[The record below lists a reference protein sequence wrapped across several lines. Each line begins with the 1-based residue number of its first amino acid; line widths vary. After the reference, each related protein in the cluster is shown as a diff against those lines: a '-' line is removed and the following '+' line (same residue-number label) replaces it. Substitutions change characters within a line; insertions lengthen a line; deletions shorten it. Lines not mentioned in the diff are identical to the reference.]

1 MNRIVRGLIG
11 AISAYTAADYN
22 GQYPLHVPVF
32 AMDIH
37 GCVTADNL
45 SLLRRLGITGKLEDE
60 LWKKLNTHTAKTLAN
75 AIGAFKHDLA
85 GVG

>member
-1 MNRIVRGLIG
+1 MLSPTG
-11 AISAYTAADYN
+11 ALASYTDADHDGNFAAN
-22 GQYPLHVPVF
+22 VPVF

-37 GCVTADNL
+37 GCVTTDNL
-45 SLLRRLGITGKLEDE
+45 SLLNRLKIMGKLADE

>member
-1 MNRIVRGLIG
+1 MNITIFYV
-11 AISAYTAADYN
+11 TNFAAN
-22 GQYPLHVPVF
+22 LPVF
-32 AMDIH
+32 AMDFH
-37 GCVTADNL
+37 GCVTTDNL
-45 SLLRRLGITGKLEDE
+45 SLLNRLGITGKLADE